1 MAPLQALTLK
11 NSLQIV
17 AISVEPRDT
26 AVPEPEPEAEPEA
39 EPEPEPEAEPEA
51 EYLSLQ
57 YASAE
62 SPQPSQPFGMNFE
75 ASCSE
80 SIALQPP
87 AASKLLT
94 HVLQQYAAA
103 WSPQPSQPFGMNFEA
118 SWFESIALQPP
129 AASKLLEHVLQFV
142 VPEPE
147 PADRQNDPSA
157 SAIWPAATCLLPGPP
172 QPGQVPPGR
181 NAPATGAACPFLTA

>member
-75 ASCSE
+75 AS
-80 SIALQPP
+80 
-87 AASKLLT
+87 
-94 HVLQQYAAA
+94 
-103 WSPQPSQPFGMNFEA
+103 
-118 SWFESIALQPP
+118 WFESIALQPP
-129 AASKLLEHVLQFV
+129 AASKLLEPVLQFV

-181 NAPATGAACPFLTA
+181 KVPATGAACPFLTA